1 VESDKEQ
8 FNTDQLEIM
17 VYPEDYQTDI
27 GEVEV
32 KIWDGSKNGANAQEN
47 KEKYLHYRTI
57 REDEDVQK
65 LAQEH
70 VYPIEDAKAG
80 IPVTLE
86 DKGSWQLLE
95 VITTDLA
102 GNKSTDY
109 RTEDLSVNII
119 ESRRPFLVTT
129 NPLIQFYNFKPA
141 LYGTTG
147 GIVLLLF
154 LLFFRKRRKEEKK
167 GGEAA

>member
-1 VESDKEQ
+1 
-8 FNTDQLEIM
+8 M
-17 VYPEDYQTDI
+17 
-27 GEVEV
+27 
-32 KIWDGSKNGANAQEN
+32 
-47 KEKYLHYRTI
+47 
-57 REDEDVQK
+57 
-65 LAQEH
+65 
-70 VYPIEDAKAG
+70 
-80 IPVTLE
+80 
-86 DKGSWQLLE
+86 
-95 VITTDLA
+95 ITTDLA

-154 LLFFRKRRKEEKK
+154 LLFFWKRRKEEKK